1 MINIVCCIKQVPDT
15 TEVRIDKEKGT
26 LIRKGVPS
34 IINPEDKNGLE
45 QALLI
50 KEQNGAFITVLT
62 MGPPQA
68 KQALYEALAM
78 GADRAILLSDSA
90 FAGADTWSTSLTL
103 AAAIKKLDY
112 DLIFTGRQAIDG
124 DTAQVGPEI
133 AEHLN
138 IPQATYASG
147 MILKD
152 KGLVEV
158 KRALDDGY
166 ERIEYAMPLLITAVK
181 ELNQPRYMKPSLI
194 FKVFQRQIEVWTK
207 EDLEIDQTQ
216 LGLKGSPTQ
225 VRKSVTREIGGAGE
239 VIKINPKEA
248 VDILLKTLNKKKLIR
263 SQVIS

>member
-1 MINIVCCIKQVPDT
+1 MNIVVCIKQVPDT
-15 TEVRIDKEKGT
+15 TEVRIDREKGT
-26 LIRKGVPS
+26 LIRKGVPT

-45 QALLI
+45 EALHM
-50 KEQNGAFITVLT
+50 KETTGATVTVLT

-68 KQALYEALAM
+68 KSALYEALAM
-78 GADRAILLSDSA
+78 GADRAILLSDVA

-112 DLIFTGRQAIDG
+112 DLIFCGRQAIDG

-138 IPQATYASG
+138 IPQATYATE
-147 MILKD
+147 ICLKSD
-152 KGLVEV
+152 RKITV

-166 ERIEYAMPLLITAVK
+166 EIVEYELPLLITAVK
-181 ELNQPRYMKPSLI
+181 ELNQPRYMQPALI
-194 FKVFQRQIEVWTK
+194 FGVFNKEIELWK
-207 EDLEIDQTQ
+207 ANDLEIDPSQ

-239 VIKINPKEA
+239 IIKTNYKEA
-248 VDILLKTLNKKKLIR
+248 VDILFRKLNGKKLI
-263 SQVIS
+263 SSEVIQ

>member
-1 MINIVCCIKQVPDT
+1 MNIVCCIKQVPDT

-45 QALLI
+45 EALKL
-50 KEQNGAFITVLT
+50 KEQTGATVTVLT

-68 KQALYEALAM
+68 KQALYEAMAM
-78 GADRAILLSDSA
+78 GADRAILLSDVA

-103 AAAIKKLDY
+103 AAAIKKLKY
-112 DLIFTGRQAIDG
+112 DIIFTGRQAIDG

-138 IPQATYASG
+138 IPQATYATQ
-147 MILKD
+147 ITLKD
-152 KGLVEV
+152 NNTIEV

-166 ERIEYAMPLLITAVK
+166 ERVEYKWPLLITAVK
-181 ELNQPRYMKPSLI
+181 ELNEPRYMKPSLI
-194 FKVFQRQIEVWTK
+194 FKVFQREIEIWKK

-239 VIKINPKEA
+239 VIKTNPKEA
-248 VDILLKTLNKKKLIR
+248 VDILLKKLNTKKLI
-263 SQVIS
+263 SSEVIS

>member
-181 ELNQPRYMKPSLI
+181 ELNQPRYMKPSRI
-194 FKVFQRQIEVWTK
+194 FKVFQRHIEVWTK

-239 VIKINPKEA
+239 VIKTNPKEA